1 MFAIITVMSAP
12 AAPKSTRVLKGLALV
27 VVVLAA
33 FFGGMLVER
42 LQFHAQR
49 DEMLRRYNKALH
61 DYQERLMQAEKQQ
74 QR

>member
-1 MFAIITVMSAP
+1 MADP
-12 AAPKSTRVLKGLALV
+12 AALKSTRVLKGLALV
-27 VVVLAA
+27 VVVIVA
-33 FFGGMLVER
+33 FFAGMLVER
-42 LQFHAQR
+42 LLYHAQR

>member
-1 MFAIITVMSAP
+1 MFAIIAAMSAM
-12 AAPKSTRVLKGLALV
+12 AAPNSTRVLKGLALA
-27 VVVLAA
+27 VVVLVA

-49 DEMLRRYNKALH
+49 DEMLRRYDKALH

>member
-1 MFAIITVMSAP
+1 MSA
-12 AAPKSTRVLKGLALV
+12 AAASNSTRVLKGLALV
-27 VVVLAA
+27 FAVLAA

-49 DEMLRRYNKALH
+49 DEMLSRYNKALH